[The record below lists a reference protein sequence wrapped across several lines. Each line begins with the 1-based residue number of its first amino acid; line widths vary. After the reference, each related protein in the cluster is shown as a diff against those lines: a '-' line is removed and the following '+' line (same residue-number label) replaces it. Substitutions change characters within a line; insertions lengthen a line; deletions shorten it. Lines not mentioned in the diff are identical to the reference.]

1 MNKADQLDPE
11 SLMKVI
17 ASLSISLPTHP
28 FSLMQV
34 YGALLWSM
42 GKIFQSAE
50 VPRVYCGSFRTDD
63 QLQRKEFEKLFEKDR
78 NSLMSHL
85 SDLPKLCG
93 MRKVNEMVKR
103 IRLNIVNVCIIGY
116 LQSKMP
122 YLWGHDQIQSK
133 LIQNLEKIYVEVRHI
148 YNLPEGDFP
157 PLEEFK
163 AKLQLSDFRQFP
175 KLQRSVLIELKDMLT
190 YDIPSIFKSI
200 AGVSSTKSS
209 SSSTEEDEGGAV
221 GGVPLET
228 ENRNLQAMLNFDLNS
243 FDKRQHTSSQSILIH
258 IILPFVIALLVLL
271 LGFMISYFVDEGQ
284 SFKTFLAKI
293 KSFQSNGG
301 Q

>member
-11 SLMKVI
+11 SLMK
-17 ASLSISLPTHP
+17 
-28 FSLMQV
+28 V

-50 VPRVYCGSFRTDD
+50 VPRVYCGSFRDD

-93 MRKVNEMVKR
+93 MRKINEMVKR

-122 YLWGHDQIQSK
+122 YLWGHDQVQNK
-133 LIQNLEKIYVEVRHI
+133 LIKNLEKIYVEVRHL

-157 PLEEFK
+157 PIEEFQ
-163 AKLQLSDFRQFP
+163 AKLQLSDFRRFP
-175 KLQRSVLIELKDMLT
+175 KLERKVLIDLKDMLT
-190 YDIPSIFKSI
+190 YDIPTIFKSI
-200 AGVSSTKSS
+200 AGVSSKKSP
-209 SSSTEEDEGGAV
+209 STDEDENI
-221 GGVPLET
+221 PET
-228 ENRNLQAMLNFDLNS
+228 ENRNLQAMINFDFHSHDKNS
-243 FDKRQHTSSQSILIH
+243 LSQSLF
-258 IILPFVIALLVLL
+258 LQFGLSLLVAILVL
-271 LGFMISYFVDEGQ
+271 VLGFLISYFLDEGR
-284 SFKTFLAKI
+284 SFKAFLARVKGI
-293 KSFQSNGG
+293 SIVE
-301 Q
+301 

>member
-1 MNKADQLDPE
+1 
-11 SLMKVI
+11 
-17 ASLSISLPTHP
+17 
-28 FSLMQV
+28 
-34 YGALLWSM
+34 M

-50 VPRVYCGSFRTDD
+50 VPRVYCGSFRDD
-63 QLQRKEFEKLFEKDR
+63 KLQRKEFEKLFEKDR

-122 YLWGHDQIQSK
+122 YLWGHDHIQGK
-133 LIQNLEKIYVEVRHI
+133 LIANLEKIYVEVRHN

-163 AKLQLSDFRQFP
+163 AKLQLTDFRQFP
-175 KLQRSVLIELKDMLT
+175 KLERKVLIQLKDMLT

-200 AGVSSTKSS
+200 AGVSSSS
-209 SSSTEEDEGGAV
+209 SSSSSNNKSATDEGDDEGEEDG
-221 GGVPLET
+221 ET
-228 ENRNLQAMLNFDLNS
+228 ILPETNRNLQAMLNFDLNS
-243 FDKRQHTSSQSILIH
+243 FDKQSFTSSGLLLIH
-258 IILPFVIALLVLL
+258 VLLPVVIAFLLLF
-271 LGFMISYFVDEGQ
+271 LGFMISYFIDEGQ
-284 SFKTFLAKI
+284 SFKAFLARI
-293 KSFQSNGG
+293 KGFQGG
-301 Q
+301 SGGGGTSH